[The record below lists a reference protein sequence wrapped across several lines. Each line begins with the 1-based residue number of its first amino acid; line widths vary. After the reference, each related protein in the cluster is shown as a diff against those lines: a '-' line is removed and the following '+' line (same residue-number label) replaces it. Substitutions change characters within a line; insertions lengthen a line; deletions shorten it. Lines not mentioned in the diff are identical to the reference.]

1 MSTCELTYTIERQST
16 LPAWPTHQPRGEEP
30 IFAIL
35 HNTCTQLTDSKVS
48 GEAYSILMQRSSCYG
63 QREELHLQ
71 RESVKQERQS
81 GIAFSP
87 HCTQLEY
94 LNQHSPHS
102 RDLYFT
108 FRLPPYRFNFPIV
121 VVVVITTSG
130 LDRQIII

>member
-1 MSTCELTYTIERQST
+1 MKKKEPLLTQRS
-16 LPAWPTHQPRGEEP
+16 AKVHCQPDPLSLAKKNR
-30 IFAIL
+30 IIAIL
-35 HNTCTQLTDSKVS
+35 SNACTQLTDSKVS
-48 GEAYSILMQRSSCYG
+48 SKAYSILMQRSSCYG
-63 QREELHLQ
+63 HREELHLQ